1 MRRKSIVAAAEKA
14 FVNNTSGFFFAKKRS
29 LERQEGETRV
39 FQKGLV
45 CCQIQTKPRI
55 QHKHSRVDEQARKGK
70 KRKHHKIST
79 KPIKSRL
86 DR

>member
-14 FVNNTSGFFFAKKRS
+14 FVNNTSGFFFAKRS

-55 QHKHSRVDEQARKGK
+55 QHKHSRVDERARKGK

-86 DR
+86 ER

>member
-1 MRRKSIVAAAEKA
+1 MRRKALLLLLLKRLLLTTLRV
-14 FVNNTSGFFFAKKRS
+14 FFFAKRS

-55 QHKHSRVDEQARKGK
+55 QHKHSRVDERARKGK

-86 DR
+86 ER